1 MHGIE
6 VTDTIQNVDEEI
18 IDMDVDADDE
28 QLDLSDELTNNDEV
42 MVGEL
47 EEEEERGRVWRAKL
61 A

>member
-47 EEEEERGRVWRAKL
+47 EERRRRGRVWRAKL